1 MDGRSPFNF
10 ASAKLIFTAVPAAR
24 GAKGF
29 SNGTQ
34 PGSFSCFRACQQCST
49 QLGGESTPKTAV
61 ASTAPPTSSELIHAT
76 IHVIPGAP
84 GCLTNTMRSQEK
96 SLKATPGSSNL
107 ESRGRMTRSQ
117 AATLTTVNAVNQ
129 LTLQAP
135 SSRYNLRAR
144 GTPTTTSY
152 SKASDDLN
160 VVSLSSHTSTLEYV
174 DESGSAVP
182 HGEDADM
189 QVDNDSEYT
198 ETGSDAYPKPP
209 AAKRIKVSHLPKP
222 EMVLEVPKV
231 PEVPE
236 VPKPDPPPNMQ
247 IKTKDAWNFRGGVN
261 EKLPPISNIVEI
273 FDDLTRKAMDL
284 GLGKAIQH
292 LGSRKLKLATMC
304 SGTESP
310 LLALQLVSES
320 KYRPLNV

>member
-1 MDGRSPFNF
+1 
-10 ASAKLIFTAVPAAR
+10 
-24 GAKGF
+24 
-29 SNGTQ
+29 
-34 PGSFSCFRACQQCST
+34 
-49 QLGGESTPKTAV
+49 
-61 ASTAPPTSSELIHAT
+61 
-76 IHVIPGAP
+76 
-84 GCLTNTMRSQEK
+84 MRSQEK
-96 SLKATPGSSNL
+96 SSKATPGSSIP
-107 ESRGRMTRSQ
+107 ESRGRITRSQ
-117 AATLTTVNAVNQ
+117 AATLPTVNAVNQ

-160 VVSLSSHTSTLEYV
+160 VVSLSSRTSTLENV
-174 DESGSAVP
+174 NESGSAVLD
-182 HGEDADM
+182 GEDADM

-209 AAKRIKVSHLPKP
+209 AAKRIKVLHLPKP
-222 EMVLEVPKV
+222 EMVPEVPEVPEKPEV

-236 VPKPDPPPNMQ
+236 VPEKPEVPEVPEVPEPDPPPNMQ
-247 IKTKDAWNFRGGVN
+247 IKTKDAWNFRGGIN